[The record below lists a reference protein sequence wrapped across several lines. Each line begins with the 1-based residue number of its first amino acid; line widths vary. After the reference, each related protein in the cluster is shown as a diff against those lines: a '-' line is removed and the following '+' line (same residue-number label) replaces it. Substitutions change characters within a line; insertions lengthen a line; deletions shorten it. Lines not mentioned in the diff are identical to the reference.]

1 MQRLYYPLP
10 MLAPLVVFRTVA
22 DRLHIYYISP
32 LLPYVKDI
40 YFFYL
45 QRDFQS
51 PLDGDMPR
59 SYPNNPMRSATI
71 LQTRAHLAL
80 FAAVGIVAIATAIVV
95 QRLAWQL
102 SKSSQIIHQIDEQQQ
117 IAQQLSQTVLIL
129 QTSSSQSEQE
139 AQIPQLREVFETW
152 RFPETFATNWRREN
166 SSLQK
171 LDDRYRSMVEAAES
185 AYFLAKTSEKTLQQ
199 IDFSDHLAT
208 ISQNQSK
215 FHQKLETI
223 KREYQQSIRQHT
235 KHLQVFGGVGTGFI
249 LLLIGGHAWW
259 FSRRTSS
266 RLQEYLSTWQADYD
280 HTREKANTLEEK
292 VDELEQQVQNA
303 QTATQLKSDFIA
315 NMSHE
320 LRTPMNAV
328 IGMTG
333 LLLETDL
340 NATQREFVE
349 TVRSSGES
357 LLAIINDILDFSKI
371 EAGKLEL
378 ENQPFQLRDCV
389 EESLDLV
396 APNASKKN
404 LDLAYFISEDT
415 PKMVIGDITRVR
427 QILVNLLSNAVKF
440 TEEGEVVVNVSSE
453 CLGNW
458 SLQLEAGSKSSNQ
471 YNDEEPQEENAGGK
485 SNGTTRENTLNLQNT
500 YYQITFSVRDTG
512 IGISQDKT
520 NRLFRS
526 FSQIDASTTRKYGGT
541 GLGLAISQR
550 LTDLMG
556 GRMWVESEVGKG
568 SIFYFNIAVA
578 RAQQQP
584 ESVDEKNPPQLE
596 GKRLLIV
603 DDNITNRRILNM
615 QTAKWGMK
623 TFGVESGSE
632 ALECL
637 RRGDRFDV
645 AILDMQMPE
654 MDGITLAKEIRNLEE
669 NSKMP
674 LIMLT
679 SLGYPNQTD
688 KKNFAAFL
696 LKPIKPSQL
705 YNILMG
711 IFAGQFSQT
720 KPKPSSV
727 DSQLATRLPLRILLA
742 EDNVVNQKVALRMLE
757 RMGYRAEV
765 ANNGKE
771 AIEALQ
777 RQPYDVVLM
786 DVQMPEMSG
795 LEAAQ
800 QICQRW
806 QDHRPR
812 IIAMTAGAM
821 EGDRDRCLEAGMDDY
836 ISKPVKVE
844 LLQQALLACDSSDS
858 QEELEGEAEVDEHM
872 LERLRD
878 SLQEDGEPDVVTE
891 LIRLFVQHTPRML
904 QSMRDAIAKQ
914 QAETALRTSH
924 ALRGSSGNL
933 GLTGMANL
941 CSQLEEKIQIQHYK
955 EATEILNKVE
965 QEFSRIQKML

>member
-1 MQRLYYPLP
+1 
-10 MLAPLVVFRTVA
+10 
-22 DRLHIYYISP
+22 
-32 LLPYVKDI
+32 
-40 YFFYL
+40 
-45 QRDFQS
+45 
-51 PLDGDMPR
+51 
-59 SYPNNPMRSATI
+59 MRSAQI
-71 LQTRAHLAL
+71 LQTRAHLAI
-80 FAAVGIVAIATAIVV
+80 FTAVGLVAIATAVTV
-95 QRLAWQL
+95 QKLAWQL
-102 SKSSQIIHQIDEQQQ
+102 SKSSQIIEQINEQQQ
-117 IAQQLSQTVLIL
+117 NAQQLNQAMLALQAASNPSEKENTMSQLQDVYEKWQFPQEPPQGWRQPTVSW
-129 QTSSSQSEQE
+129 QT
-139 AQIPQLREVFETW
+139 
-152 RFPETFATNWRREN
+152 
-166 SSLQK
+166 
-171 LDDRYRSMVEAAES
+171 LDRSYRSMVQEAES
-185 AYFLAKTSEKTLQQ
+185 AYFSVKTSETMPQQ
-199 IDFSDHLAT
+199 MNFSDRIAK
-208 ISQNQSK
+208 IAQNQSQ
-215 FHQKLETI
+215 FDRALETL
-223 KREYQQSIRQHT
+223 KQEHQQSIRINT
-235 KHLQVFGGVGTGFI
+235 RRLQILGGTGSGLI
-249 LLLIGGHAWW
+249 LLLLGGHAWW
-259 FSRRTSS
+259 FSRRTHSQ
-266 RLQEYLSTWQADYD
+266 LQDYLTTWQAEYQS
-280 HTREKANTLEEK
+280 TREKADTLEEK
-292 VDELEQQVQNA
+292 VDELEEQLQNA

-378 ENQPFQLRDCV
+378 ENQPFNLRDCV

-404 LDLAYFISEDT
+404 LDLAYYISEDT
-415 PKMVIGDITRVR
+415 PKMVVGDITRVR

-440 TEEGEVVVNVSSE
+440 TEQGEVVVNVSAE

-458 SLQLEAGSKSSNQ
+458 SLQLEAGRTSSNQ
-471 YNDEEPQEENAGGK
+471 EEENSEQPQE
-485 SNGTTRENTLNLQNT
+485 STRENTLNMHNT

-512 IGISQDKT
+512 IGISKDKT

-556 GRMWVESEVGKG
+556 GRMWVESELGKG
-568 SIFYFNIAVA
+568 STFYFNIAVA
-578 RAQQQP
+578 RAPNQP
-584 ESVDEKNPPQLE
+584 ESVDDKNPPQLE
-596 GKRLLIV
+596 GKNLLIV
-603 DDNITNRRILNM
+603 DDNITNRRILSM

-623 TFGVESGSE
+623 SLGVESASE
-632 ALECL
+632 ALNCL

-654 MDGITLAKEIRNLEE
+654 MDGITLAKEIRSLEA
-669 NSKMP
+669 NGKLP
-674 LIMLT
+674 LVMLT
-679 SLGYPNQTD
+679 SLGHPSQTD
-688 KKNFAAFL
+688 KRNFAAFL

-711 IFAGQFSQT
+711 IFAGQASQS
-720 KPKPSSV
+720 KPQPSRV
-727 DSQLATRLPLRILLA
+727 DSQLAARLPLRILLA

-757 RMGYRAEV
+757 RMGYRADV

-771 AIEALQ
+771 ALEALQ
-777 RQPYDVVLM
+777 RQSYDVVLM

-806 QDHRPR
+806 QDQRPR

-844 LLQQALLACDSSDS
+844 ILQQALLACRSAAADDEV
-858 QEELEGEAEVDEHM
+858 QGEAEVDESM

-904 QSMRDAIAKQ
+904 HSMREAIAQQ
-914 QAETALRTSH
+914 QAETALKTSH
-924 ALRGSSGNL
+924 ALRGSSSNL
-933 GLTGMANL
+933 GLTGMAKL
-941 CSQLEEKIQIQHYK
+941 CSQLEEKVQVQQYK
-955 EATEILNKVE
+955 EATELLNQIE
-965 QEFSRIQKML
+965 QEFARVHRLL